1 MVLDSLI
8 AQEVVFEQLNKD
20 FLNEQ
25 VSQVYLFH
33 GPSGVGKLKVA
44 EFFSKKILCESFESP
59 CNICLSCE
67 KFDSAA
73 HLDFLKISLSDDKKK
88 GKIETIRQEILPRVY
103 QKANEGNSK
112 VFIFD
117 GADKMTLASFNSLLK
132 VIEEP
137 PLHTFFIF
145 ITSNLY
151 AIPITILSRC
161 RKVRFQPLGR
171 EKLKKILSVNYD
183 ADLISSEAIEIA
195 ENCRGQALSFL
206 KEIAKSPAEVNPI
219 DLMNLTIVKFDHS
232 KPQRDNALSFL
243 ISIRSLL
250 RDMLIL
256 QLGSEDLL
264 FWNVDIERSLK
275 EIVLDWSQSDLISA
289 FLITEK
295 SIKDLTVLNTNSS
308 LTLES
313 LVHTIRS
320 FLIER

>member
-171 EKLKKILSVNYD
+171 EKLKKILSVNYEASEEEIEKLISLSFLD

-256 QLGSEDLL
+256 HREA
-264 FWNVDIERSLK
+264 
-275 EIVLDWSQSDLISA
+275 EI
-289 FLITEK
+289 
-295 SIKDLTVLNTNSS
+295 
-308 LTLES
+308 
-313 LVHTIRS
+313 
-320 FLIER
+320 